1 MRIKKFEGSTLQEAL
16 SKVKKDFGPEAV
28 ILHTKK
34 YKKGGVFGVFGK
46 EMTEVTAGVDINVG
60 RSAPPEPQSASFKAQ
75 TEKNETAA
83 GSAAGPDFLQR
94 PYAPQRPA
102 GLSENKS
109 HSRRIEDITMR
120 SENFAREL
128 NEGKIT
134 AASGSRGGRET
145 QGAKSAG
152 ASMKDGMGRIQK
164 MLVDNGVEAEL
175 VFRMLQTMNSRLS
188 DAQINN
194 RQYAD
199 RFLYDYIADMVQ
211 VSGPIKHSPGNVKVI
226 SFIGP
231 TGVGKTTTIAKLAA
245 KYALLEGKK
254 VVMASADTYRIAAET
269 QLNKYGEIM
278 GIPVEIVLTASD
290 FHKIINKHSDK
301 DFIFF
306 DTAGR
311 SPRNKKHLSDLKE
324 FLEVYSP
331 MENHLVISAVT
342 KYYDALSIINN
353 FGMVPVHRLLFTKL
367 DETKNYGTLL
377 NLSVGSGGI
386 PISYLS
392 IGQNVPD
399 DIDIADPKVIS
410 RLVLKG
416 DFESWIRQKN

>member
-34 YKKGGVFGVFGK
+34 YKKGGVFGVFGR

-60 RSAPPEPQSASFKAQ
+60 RSSHTGAPQTAAYDYSSKTGNTPENTEMLQQPYSVKRSPASSDSASHKR
-75 TEKNETAA
+75 
-83 GSAAGPDFLQR
+83 S
-94 PYAPQRPA
+94 
-102 GLSENKS
+102 
-109 HSRRIEDITMR
+109 IEDITMR
-120 SENFAREL
+120 SESFAREL
-128 NEGKIT
+128 NEGKI
-134 AASGSRGGRET
+134 
-145 QGAKSAG
+145 SAG
-152 ASMKDGMGRIQK
+152 PAGRVFKETSGAGQSNVTMKDGMGRIQK
-164 MLVDNGVEAEL
+164 TLVDNGVEPEL
-175 VFRMLQTMNSRLS
+175 VFRILQNINSRLS

-194 RQYAD
+194 RQYAE
-199 RFLYDYIADMVQ
+199 RFLFDYIANMVQ
-211 VSGPIKHSPGNVKVI
+211 VSGDIKPAPGNVKVV

-245 KYALLEGKK
+245 KFALLEGKK
-254 VVMASADTYRIAAET
+254 VVMASADTYRIAAEA

-278 GIPVEIVLTASD
+278 GIPVEIVLTVSD
-290 FHKIINKHSDK
+290 FQKVINKHSDK

-311 SPRNKKHLSDLKE
+311 SPRNKKHLSDLKD

-353 FGMVPVHRLLFTKL
+353 FGRVPVHRLLFTKL

-386 PISYLS
+386 PVSYLS

-399 DIDIADPKVIS
+399 DIDIADPKAIS